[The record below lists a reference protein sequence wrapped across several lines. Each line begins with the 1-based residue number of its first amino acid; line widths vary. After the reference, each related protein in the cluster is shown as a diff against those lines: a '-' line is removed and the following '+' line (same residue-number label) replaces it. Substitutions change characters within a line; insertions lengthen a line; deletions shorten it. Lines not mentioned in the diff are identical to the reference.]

1 MLHVTNGE
9 SVSLADTDLGGEVL
23 CWRDSLHGDGEPAN
37 LDAEEIVLWFEH
49 DLFDQV
55 QLIEILSRL
64 RGRQGVSLICTD
76 RYLGPLTGEQL
87 RELWPLRHTV
97 TVEEFELGAAAW
109 AAFSSEDPAAIE
121 MLLAGDTS
129 ALPFL
134 AGALRRHL
142 QQLPSVENGLT
153 RTERQ
158 ILEVASEDEHTF
170 RTLFPALARR
180 EERIFLGDD
189 RVRDWIRGL
198 VECRTPLLA
207 VEGGVYRVTDAGR
220 EVLAGRADSVQLNG
234 IASRWRWDES
244 RGTVVPA

>member
-1 MLHVTNGE
+1 
-9 SVSLADTDLGGEVL
+9 
-23 CWRDSLHGDGEPAN
+23 
-37 LDAEEIVLWFEH
+37 
-49 DLFDQV
+49 
-55 QLIEILSRL
+55 
-64 RGRQGVSLICTD
+64 
-76 RYLGPLTGEQL
+76 
-87 RELWPLRHTV
+87 V

-180 EERIFLGDD
+180 EGRIFLGDD
-189 RVRDWIRGL
+189 RVRGWIRGL

-220 EVLAGRADSVQLNG
+220 EVLAGRADHVQLNG